1 MAVLDGTDRQLLY
14 ELHRNGAVSIPI
26 LSKKMG
32 ISSSVLYSR
41 IKRLL
46 RRNIIQRY
54 TIKIDESQLGMGI
67 RAHVG
72 INRDP
77 KMKEQVHK
85 DLLARPEVISVT
97 EVTGRFDIIITLC
110 VGDLETLHS
119 TVINGLGKINGIID
133 TETFVELGR
142 IDKDP
147 EYLKPN

>member
-1 MAVLDGTDRQLLY
+1 MAALDGTDRHLLY
-14 ELHRNGAVSIPI
+14 ELQRNASISIPI
-26 LSKKMG
+26 LSKKLG

-54 TIKIDESQLGMGI
+54 TIQIDEAKLGIGI

-77 KMKEQVHK
+77 KMKNEVH
-85 DLLARPEVISVT
+85 DALLIMPEVISLT
-97 EVTGRFDIIITLC
+97 EVTGRFDIIITMC
-110 VGDLETLHS
+110 VKDLDTLHD
-119 TVINGLGKINGIID
+119 TVINGLGKINGIHD

-147 EYLKPN
+147 EYLKPS